1 MCLLGGLRLIR
12 LRLEPSSRP
21 AMLFFEAARI
31 SVKVQSVLEMK
42 GSKKGFDAHERQQMQ
57 EKQQNTLR
65 QMVDMRII
73 EAFS

>member
-1 MCLLGGLRLIR
+1 
-12 LRLEPSSRP
+12 
-21 AMLFFEAARI
+21 
-31 SVKVQSVLEMK
+31 MK